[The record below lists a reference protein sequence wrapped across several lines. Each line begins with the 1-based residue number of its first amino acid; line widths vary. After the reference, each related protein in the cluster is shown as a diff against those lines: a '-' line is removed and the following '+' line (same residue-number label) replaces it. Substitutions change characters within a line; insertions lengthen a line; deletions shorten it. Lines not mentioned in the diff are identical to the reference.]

1 MRLSARR
8 MLMLLSLKE
17 RLSRILT
24 RGASLTC
31 ANFRSAPRQGQ
42 LARTQLTADRAG
54 QDSPG
59 PAILQTPIQVLSGAG
74 IAIWQLPY
82 GAVAIRP
89 TMACSQ
95 NHRRLLANLI
105 GGRGQWNVRLELWAV
120 DQTAAPKLI
129 ARMAELVVEEHHGA
143 G

>member
-1 MRLSARR
+1 
-8 MLMLLSLKE
+8 
-17 RLSRILT
+17 
-24 RGASLTC
+24 
-31 ANFRSAPRQGQ
+31 
-42 LARTQLTADRAG
+42 
-54 QDSPG
+54 
-59 PAILQTPIQVLSGAG
+59 
-74 IAIWQLPY
+74 
-82 GAVAIRP
+82 
-89 TMACSQ
+89 MACSQ